1 MYNEMGKKYDLQRYY
16 YTAENTGIRRDD
28 FDQDNY
34 HTMNNDLL
42 NYNVDNGS

>member
-1 MYNEMGKKYDLQRYY
+1 MGKKYDLQRYY

-34 HTMNNDLL
+34 GATNNDLL
-42 NYNVDNGS
+42 RDNVDSAS